1 MRSNLLTLVKEECR
15 SPGVFKD
22 DILFLK
28 EKLELID
35 RDRYRGA
42 LVRARADRL
51 IAGELP
57 TKRALGMEKKYAR
70 RNEIAEIEHDG
81 VVTSDGAE
89 IERAFFDYYSALFSS
104 NPVNLEGFKSDFL
117 AFMPRLD
124 DETKSILEGPITYE
138 EIKTAIE
145 DLNPGKSPGPDGLSA
160 AFYKALK
167 HTLAPVLVD
176 VFNEAFDAKTL
187 PPSFLTAHTILI
199 PKTEDVTKLRQ
210 VTSYRPI
217 SLTNV
222 DYKILMKILARRL
235 QSVIT
240 ELVGPHQTCGIKGRT
255 IFTNTHTARCVLECC
270 DAMHSRVA
278 MLQVDLEKAF
288 DRVPHDVLLAILDHV
303 NVGSVIREGV
313 HMAYSG
319 STTSLIVNK
328 SVGKRIQ
335 VQRSVRQGCPLS
347 PLLFCIYIES
357 FCLSIIRNSRISG
370 FKLHSSEVRILAY
383 ADDIALFCSNRES
396 IVEAVNII
404 KWFCNV
410 SGSAVNWDKCLG
422 FWHGEWFSTPSVFA
436 NIKWVCTPVKYL
448 GVPLEYYRDS
458 EPYWSR
464 QVLELR
470 DKAEK
475 WRGSGFSIFARATV
489 CNLFLL
495 SKLWYVLQVLHCSRV
510 NVQKLHR
517 VFAVFIWGSSWE
529 KMSRINLFRRVREG
543 GLGLSHLFL
552 RQVVNRFIFFRDT
565 NDPFLRTVCQVRL
578 GRALPEFIVSSSSEP
593 GGIHGY
599 FKELVASC
607 RFLAARFSLD
617 YLSEVTRKRLYKDV
631 CDVVFPAPMYR
642 VLYSSGTGLD
652 VLKRVKRMLVPPG
665 IKTFF
670 FKLHTGTLPVKT
682 WMEEKGLFVPWGVH
696 CFVCKKPE
704 TVEHVFLECWDGVF
718 LWDVLQ
724 RTLKKELPLDPHGIR
739 YLSVENEGGVPYDLV
754 MLLCLHGIWRS
765 RMAVRHADRDARE
778 AREYFRENIISFVE
792 VCKVQQYVPEW
803 LPHIERLL
811 TMEKF

>member
-1 MRSNLLTLVKEECR
+1 MSFIP
-15 SPGVFKD
+15 SP
-22 DILFLK
+22 
-28 EKLELID
+28 
-35 RDRYRGA
+35 
-42 LVRARADRL
+42 
-51 IAGELP
+51 
-57 TKRALGMEKKYAR
+57 
-70 RNEIAEIEHDG
+70 
-81 VVTSDGAE
+81 
-89 IERAFFDYYSALFSS
+89 
-104 NPVNLEGFKSDFL
+104 
-117 AFMPRLD
+117 
-124 DETKSILEGPITYE
+124 
-138 EIKTAIE
+138 
-145 DLNPGKSPGPDGLSA
+145 
-160 AFYKALK
+160 
-167 HTLAPVLVD
+167 
-176 VFNEAFDAKTL
+176 
-187 PPSFLTAHTILI
+187 
-199 PKTEDVTKLRQ
+199 
-210 VTSYRPI
+210 
-217 SLTNV
+217 
-222 DYKILMKILARRL
+222 
-235 QSVIT
+235 
-240 ELVGPHQTCGIKGRT
+240 
-255 IFTNTHTARCVLECC
+255 
-270 DAMHSRVA
+270 
-278 MLQVDLEKAF
+278 
-288 DRVPHDVLLAILDHV
+288 
-303 NVGSVIREGV
+303 
-313 HMAYSG
+313 
-319 STTSLIVNK
+319 
-328 SVGKRIQ
+328 
-335 VQRSVRQGCPLS
+335 
-347 PLLFCIYIES
+347 FCIYIES
-357 FCLSIIRNSRISG
+357 FCLSIIKNSRISG
-370 FKLHSSEVRILAY
+370 FKLHSSEVRVLAY
-383 ADDIALFCSNRES
+383 ADDIALFCSNKES

-404 KWFCNV
+404 KRFCNV
-410 SGSAVNWDKCLG
+410 SGSAANWDKCLG

-436 NIKWVCTPVKYL
+436 NIKWVCIPVKYL

-475 WRGSGFSIFARATV
+475 WKGSGLSIFARATV
-489 CNLFLL
+489 CNLFLV
-495 SKLWYVLQVLHCSRV
+495 SKLWFVLQVLHCSRV

-543 GLGLSHLFL
+543 GLSLSHLFL

-565 NDPFLRTVCQVRL
+565 IDPFLRTVCQVRL

-642 VLYSSGTGLD
+642 VLFSSGRGLD
-652 VLKRVKRMLVPPG
+652 VLKRVKRMQVPPG
-665 IKTFF
+665 VKTFF

-704 TVEHVFLECWDGVF
+704 TVEHVFLECWDGVS
-718 LWDVLQ
+718 LECWDVLGRCLLQ

-765 RMAVRHADRDARE
+765 RMAVRHADKDARE
-778 AREYFRENIISFVE
+778 AREYFRGNIISFVE